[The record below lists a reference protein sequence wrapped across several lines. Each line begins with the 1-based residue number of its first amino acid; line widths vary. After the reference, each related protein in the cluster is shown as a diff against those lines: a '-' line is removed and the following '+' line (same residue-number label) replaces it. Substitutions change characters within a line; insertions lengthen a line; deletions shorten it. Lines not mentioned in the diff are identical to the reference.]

1 MSFGACAPQP
11 NLYFPHLLPPLPH
24 LVIQIP
30 PPHKGAFPLFV
41 VNDGPVSPGPTRDH
55 PKGVWAA
62 KQIYSAL
69 LKNMS
74 VNKVKRGDLRNL
86 AIVAHVDHGKT
97 TLVDAMLWQSGVF
110 QAHQQVNE
118 RVMDS
123 MDLEREKGI
132 TIMAKNT
139 AVNWGGVKLNIVD
152 TPGHADFGGEVE
164 RTLNMVDGV
173 MLLVDASE
181 GPLPQT
187 RFVLSK
193 SLSKNL
199 PLIAVINKIDRP
211 DRRIAEVENELFDL
225 LIDLDASEEQ
235 LDFPILYTNAKAGI
249 ALTDPEGEGSDLGPL
264 FDAILTHIP
273 PPSYDPEA
281 PLQFLVT
288 NLDWSD
294 YVGRIAVGK
303 VVSGSLQAGAQTVL
317 LKKGQEEGRY
327 GLTQVYTYQGLE
339 RLSVEE
345 ATAGDIA
352 AVAGVED
359 AFIGDTLGDPADPR
373 PLPAISVEEPT
384 MSMDF
389 SINTS
394 PLAGRE
400 GSLVNS
406 RQIKA
411 RLEKETLYNVSI
423 RVEQGQTPDSFK
435 VSARGELQLA
445 VLVETMRREGFE
457 LSLSKPHIITTMKDG
472 VLQEPLELAV
482 VDVPQEF
489 VGITTEKLSA
499 RRGRMTKMQDNGQGR
514 VRMEFEIPTR
524 GLIGYRSQFLT
535 DTRGTGILTTLVIG
549 HTPYSG
555 EIAGRANGSLVS
567 DRSGK
572 AVAYAIFHLQPRGS
586 IFVTPGEPSYAG
598 LIVGQN
604 SRSGD
609 IAVNITKEKK
619 LTNMRASGADE
630 ALRLIPPRRFTLE
643 QAMEYIDEDELVE
656 VTPLSIRLRKKD
668 NLKLGGARKNV

>member
-1 MSFGACAPQP
+1 MTTGK
-11 NLYFPHLLPPLPH
+11 
-24 LVIQIP
+24 I
-30 PPHKGAFPLFV
+30 K
-41 VNDGPVSPGPTRDH
+41 RD
-55 PKGVWAA
+55 
-62 KQIYSAL
+62 
-69 LKNMS
+69 
-74 VNKVKRGDLRNL
+74 DLRNL

-110 QAHQQVNE
+110 RDNEQVNE

-139 AVNWGGVKLNIVD
+139 AVTYGGVKLNIVD

-193 SLSKNL
+193 SLDKNL

-211 DRRIAEVENELFDL
+211 DRRIAEVENELYDL
-225 LIDLDASEEQ
+225 LIDLDATEDQ

-249 ALTDPEGEGSDLGPL
+249 ALESPDGEGEDLQPL
-264 FDAILTHIP
+264 FEAVLAHIP
-273 PPSYDPEA
+273 PPVYDPEA

-288 NLDWSD
+288 NLDYSD

-303 VVSGSLQAGAQTVL
+303 IVGGQLKAGQQVSLM
-317 LKKGQEEGRY
+317 KKGQEEGNY
-327 GLTQVYTYQGLE
+327 ALSQVYTYQGLQ
-339 RLSVEE
+339 RLGVEE
-345 ATAGDIA
+345 IGAGDIA
-352 AVAGVED
+352 AVAGVEE
-359 AFIGDTLGDPADPR
+359 AFIGDTLGDPEDPR

-384 MSMDF
+384 MSMEF
-389 SINTS
+389 SINNS
-394 PLAGRE
+394 PMAGLE
-400 GSLVNS
+400 GKLITS

-423 RVEQGQTPDSFK
+423 RVDTGQTTDAFT

-457 LSLSKPHIITTMKDG
+457 LALSKPRIITQVVDG
-472 VLQEPLELAV
+472 VLSEPLELAV
-482 VDVPQEF
+482 VDVPEDY
-489 VGITTEKLSA
+489 VGVVTEKLSA
-499 RRGRMTKMQDNGQGR
+499 RRGKMSKMQNNGLGR
-514 VRMEFEIPTR
+514 VRLEFEIPTR

-535 DTRGTGILTTLVIG
+535 DTRGEGILTTLVIG
-549 HTPYSG
+549 HTPHAG
-555 EIAGRANGSLVS
+555 EIAGRTNGSLVS

-572 AVAYAIFHLQPRGS
+572 AVAYAIYHLQPRGS
-586 IFVTPGEPSYAG
+586 IFVNPGDPSYPG

-604 SRSGD
+604 SRDHD

-619 LTNMRASGADE
+619 LSNMRASGADE
-630 ALRLIPPRRFTLE
+630 ALRLVPPRRFTLE
-643 QAMEYIDEDELVE
+643 QAMEYINDDELVE
-656 VTPLSIRLRKKD
+656 VTPKSIRLRKREIR
-668 NLKLGGARKNV
+668 KLGGARKNI